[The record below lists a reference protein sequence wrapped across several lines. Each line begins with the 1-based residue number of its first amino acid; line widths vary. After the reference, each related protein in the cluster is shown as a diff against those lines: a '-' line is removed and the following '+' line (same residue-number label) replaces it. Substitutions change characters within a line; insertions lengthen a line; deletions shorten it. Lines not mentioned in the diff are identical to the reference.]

1 MTSRYR
7 RKPVDIP
14 RFSSLE
20 IAAMQALAWELQST
34 VSDLDAQFELASAGR
49 RINTG
54 SGFHHEIIIDR
65 NRKAPRET
73 ATGLFGT
80 VHALIDGLEDA
91 VLFQVQLREGRLLAL
106 VADAYDQDTRDIDF
120 MTAGYEQV
128 FYLDADGAS
137 VPFEGSVL
145 LSGNRPAWERP
156 VWERSDW
163 EPPAFQTGPP
173 VIAAVSPA
181 SRPRAIERAALHG
194 SSTGFE
200 SAAVDLVDDLRTLVR
215 PRAEP
220 AGAPMDPTTLK
231 VGIWV
236 GLIALAAIAVAL
248 GSSFFF
254 TLFGAVFIARAAT
267 QKPAL
272 DAIGRMLADR
282 RWRPE
287 G

>member
-7 RKPVDIP
+7 RQIEHTP

-20 IAAMQALAWELQST
+20 IAVMQALAWELRST

-49 RINTG
+49 RSNTG
-54 SGFHHEIIIDR
+54 SGFHHEIIGDR
-65 NRKAPRET
+65 NRAAPPET
-73 ATGLFGT
+73 PTGLFGS
-80 VHALIDGLEDA
+80 VHAMIDGLEDA
-91 VLFQVQLREGRLLAL
+91 VLFQVQLRNGQILAL
-106 VADAYDQDTRDIDF
+106 VADAYDQDTRSIDF
-120 MTAGYEQV
+120 MSTGYEQV
-128 FYLDADGAS
+128 FYLDANGAS
-137 VPFEGSVL
+137 VPFDGSVL
-145 LSGNRPAWERP
+145 LSGHRPT
-156 VWERSDW
+156 WERSDW
-163 EPPAFQTGPP
+163 EPPAFDTGRP
-173 VIAAVSPA
+173 VIAAMSPA
-181 SRPRAIERAALHG
+181 SRPRALERAALHG

-215 PRAEP
+215 PRAEA

-236 GLIALAAIAVAL
+236 GLIALAGIATAL
-248 GSSFFF
+248 GASLFF
-254 TLFGAVFIARAAT
+254 TVFGAVFIARAAT

>member
-7 RKPVDIP
+7 RKPVHIP

-20 IAAMQALAWELQST
+20 QAVMQALAWELRGT
-34 VSDLDAQFELASAGR
+34 ISDLDAQFEMATAGR
-49 RINTG
+49 RMNTG

-65 NRKAPRET
+65 NRRAPRET
-73 ATGLFGT
+73 PTGLFGS
-80 VHALIDGLEDA
+80 VHALVDGLEDA

-106 VADAYDQDTRDIDF
+106 VADAYDQDTRHIDF

-128 FYLDADGAS
+128 FYIDRDGAS
-137 VPFEGSVL
+137 RPFDGSVL
-145 LSGNRPAWERP
+145 LSGSRPAWER
-156 VWERSDW
+156 SDW
-163 EPPAFQTGPP
+163 APPALEAGRP
-173 VIAAVSPA
+173 VIAAVSPG
-181 SRPRAIERAALHG
+181 PPMRALERAAMHG
-194 SSTGFE
+194 GSQGFE
-200 SAAVDLVDDLRTLVR
+200 AAAVDLVDDLKSLVR
-215 PRAEP
+215 PRTEP
-220 AGAPMDPTTLK
+220 AGSPMDPTTLK

-236 GLIALAAIAVAL
+236 GLIALALIAIAL